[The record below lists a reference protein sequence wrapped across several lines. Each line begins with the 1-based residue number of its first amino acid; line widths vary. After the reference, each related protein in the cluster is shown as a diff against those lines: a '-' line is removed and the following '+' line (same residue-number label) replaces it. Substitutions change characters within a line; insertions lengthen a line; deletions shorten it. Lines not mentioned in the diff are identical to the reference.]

1 MALRPL
7 TAPAT
12 LLRGRRPV
20 RTVRGKRKPGAIAW
34 LRRLAAVAALGLA
47 LAAAYML
54 WFRDSS
60 LVAVKE
66 VRIEGLSSITDP
78 EVADSLERAARGMTT
93 LHLDTHSLAAAVSGY
108 PTVKAL
114 SVDAGFP
121 SSLTITV
128 EERVPVAVTGDSGTP
143 VAADGVLLPG
153 VDTGHDELPTI
164 AASAG
169 DGGGEL
175 DDAGREQAG
184 VIGAAPDAMAK
195 VIGSADSTSQGV
207 EVELTGGI
215 SLLFGDASRAG
226 DKWAAASRIL
236 ADPAISALDYIDL
249 RVADRPAVGG
259 AVPVGGVPEVTPP
272 G

>member
-20 RTVRGKRKPGAIAW
+20 GAVRRRRKSRAAVW
-34 LRRLAAVAALGLA
+34 LRRLAAIGVLGLA

-60 LVAVKE
+60 LVAVKN

-93 LHLDTHSLAAAVSGY
+93 LHLDTRRLAAAVSGY

-128 EERVPVAVTGDSGTP
+128 TERVPVAVAGDSATP

-153 VDTGHDELPTI
+153 VDTGHDELP
-164 AASAG
+164 ALDASAG
-169 DGGGEL
+169 GGGEL
-175 DDAGREQAG
+175 DAAGREQAG
-184 VIGAAPDAMAK
+184 VIGAAPDAMTK
-195 VIGSADSTSQGV
+195 VIDDAQMTSQGV

-226 DKWAAASRIL
+226 DKWAAAARIL

-259 AVPVGGVPEVTPP
+259 ALPAGDVVPEVAPP

>member
-1 MALRPL
+1 MPLRPL

-12 LLRGRRPV
+12 LLRSRRPAPAV
-20 RTVRGKRKPGAIAW
+20 RRARRPRAIVW
-34 LRRLAAVAALGLA
+34 LRRLAAIAVLGLA
-47 LAAAYML
+47 LVAAYVL

-60 LVAVKE
+60 LVAVE
-66 VRIEGLSSITDP
+66 QVRIEGLSSISDP

-93 LHLDTHSLAAAVSGY
+93 LHVDRQSLVDAVSGY

-114 SVDAGFP
+114 SIDAGFP

-128 EERVPVAVTGDSGTP
+128 TERVPVAVAGDSGTP

-153 VDTGHDELPTI
+153 IDTGHEELPTI
-164 AASAG
+164 EATPG
-169 DGGGEL
+169 DGGGALE
-175 DDAGREQAG
+175 DAGREQAA
-184 VIGAAPDAMAK
+184 VIGAAPDAMTR
-195 VIGSADSTSQGV
+195 VISGAHGTSQGV
-207 EVELTGGI
+207 EVELAGGI
-215 SLLFGDASRAG
+215 SLLFGDASRAA
-226 DKWAAASRIL
+226 DKWAAAARIL

-259 AVPVGGVPEVTPP
+259 AVSVEGVPEVAPP